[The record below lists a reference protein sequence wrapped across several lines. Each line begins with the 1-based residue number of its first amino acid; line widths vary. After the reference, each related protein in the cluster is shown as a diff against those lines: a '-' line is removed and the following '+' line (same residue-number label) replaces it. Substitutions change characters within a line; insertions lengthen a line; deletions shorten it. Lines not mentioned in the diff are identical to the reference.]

1 MVDRT
6 TYDPA
11 KVPDLALRQIFGR
24 QRLDPAL
31 CKLMADSKLLTVDM
45 FAMLGES
52 ITGVKTTLMNLVPDK
67 TKFGPDDPAVEL
79 ALASLA
85 AVCLDEPVFS

>member
-52 ITGVKTTLMNLVPDK
+52 ITDHGSKDH
-67 TKFGPDDPAVEL
+67 FDESGPR
-79 ALASLA
+79 
-85 AVCLDEPVFS
+85 